1 MTLPTT
7 AKQKLEKL
15 SHSWYGYAV
24 CATLFSVFGLRAS
37 GLVSL
42 AIGFVVWAVIC
53 AIGLAISLAM
63 MAFFSSRLQAGSA
76 AMRSFL
82 LFVSGLFTVLGVLS
96 FLGEGRLF
104 LQVWNLS
111 ILLQMA
117 ATGVSVW
124 MYARSFAV
132 LTDKQVRTFFA

>member
-1 MTLPTT
+1 MTTP

-42 AIGFVVWAVIC
+42 AIGFVVWAIIC
-53 AIGLAISLAM
+53 AVGLAISLGL
-63 MAFFSSRLQAGSA
+63 MAFFSSRLQAGSS

-96 FLGEGRLF
+96 FIGEGKMLLAWF
-104 LQVWNLS
+104 ELS
-111 ILLQMA
+111 MLLQMA

-132 LTDKQVRTFFA
+132 LMDKQVRAHFV